1 MIAPTLDR
9 WLAPAAFPAPA
20 LSRWS
25 VTWRYALA
33 SVPLAAVLVAYVS
46 WPAQQTFPNYP
57 LWRLVIDPVLGAAG
71 LVAIRWRR
79 RWPVQVSVGLALAG
93 VFAVSVAWTLAWAY
107 ISLCTRRS
115 WRQVAIAASAIAVT
129 SISGIWLPWGPAPD
143 LETVALLTGVLAL
156 TLMAWTMFGF
166 YLGARRDLAASLV
179 FRAESAERARELAVL
194 QERARIAREMHDVLA
209 HRISL
214 VAMHAGVLA
223 YRDDLPVAQVK
234 SSAEVIRDNA
244 HLALTEL
251 RGVLTMLRGDDGQPV
266 TPQPTL
272 ADLDELIDTERGA
285 GGRIELADLT
295 GGTQSL
301 PSSVG
306 RHAYRIVQE
315 ALTNARKHAPGSR
328 VEVRLWGRAGER
340 LELSVKNPVNNRG
353 GDVPGA
359 RMGLVGLAERAQI
372 AGGHLNAGEA
382 NGIFEVHAWLPWM
395 A

>member
-1 MIAPTLDR
+1 MIAAILDR

-25 VTWRYALA
+25 VAWRYALA
-33 SVPLAAVLVAYVS
+33 AVPLVAVLVAYVA
-46 WPAQQTFPNYP
+46 WPTHETFPNYP
-57 LWRLVIDPVLGAAG
+57 MWRLVADPVLGAAG
-71 LVAIRWRR
+71 LVAMRWRR

-93 VFAVSVAWTLAWAY
+93 VLAISVAWTLPWAY

-115 WRQVAIAASAIAVT
+115 WRQVAIAAGTIAVT
-129 SISGIWLPWGPAPD
+129 SVSGIWLPWGPPAD
-143 LETVALLTGVLAL
+143 LATVGVLLGVSAL
-156 TLMAWTMFGF
+156 TLVAWTMFGF

-223 YRDDLPVAQVK
+223 YRDDLPHAQVK

-251 RGVLTMLRGDDGQPV
+251 RGVLTMLRADDGQPV

-272 ADLDELIDTERGA
+272 ADLEELIDTERGA

-315 ALTNARKHAPGSR
+315 ALTNARKHAPGAR
-328 VEVRLWGRAGER
+328 VQVMLSGGPGEG
-340 LELSVKNPVNNRG
+340 LLISVQNPVNNRG

-359 RMGLVGLAERAQI
+359 RMGLIGLAERAQI
-372 AGGHLNAGEA
+372 AGGQLQAQET
-382 NGIFEVHAWLPWM
+382 NGLFEVRAWLPWI